1 MTIATYSRQA
11 LSVLQ
16 ALLLCCAPSLVEAA
30 SPAQAPASPPQT
42 AAQED
47 KFELSPRPN
56 PKYAQK
62 ISELGEKALA
72 DGHLDEALNY
82 FEQAAR
88 YAPQDT
94 TLIERIASMR
104 SKLVRAHVE
113 AAERDALAGHA
124 DVATEELAK
133 ALLIDPGNTI
143 VAERMMQMKAMKDEP
158 LAVPDQQIDG
168 IPQLNPR
175 AGKQNINLRG
185 DSKAVYEQLG
195 QLFGIKVTFDPDLA
209 AKPVHLRLDDI
220 DFTTA
225 LKILSVETGTFS
237 RPLTSTLL
245 FVAQD
250 TQEKRRQY
258 AAEAKQSFLLPAS
271 VAPEE
276 MTELG
281 RVLKEMTGS
290 TRVEL
295 DTRSRTITMRDTP
308 ERLALAGALIRQAEK
323 TRGEVLLEIEILEV
337 DRNKA
342 RDLGLLPPSS
352 AELISLTPSLIGQ
365 LKAAQDVSTLITL
378 LASIFGS
385 GGTSGSAGTSL
396 SSLIPPLVLVG
407 GGKTTFLL
415 TTPAVAAQF
424 SDALSLVHSGTQV
437 LLRAQDGKPASFFV
451 GDRYPITLSLLSGSL
466 GASTAATSV
475 GSVTGSLLPSA
486 SYNVG
491 IGPVSLTS
499 ADFRNVGLQD
509 LAVVNEIDNTLTILQ
524 NQGSGT
530 FLQAG
535 SPISLG
541 AARTV
546 APTIA
551 PSIASAVLTTSGFHD
566 LVVTDPVANTV
577 EVQQWRRYL
586 QGGHRF
592 AHHRRPRT

>member
-1 MTIATYSRQA
+1 MTIATYSREA
-11 LSVLQ
+11 LSLLQ
-16 ALLLCCAPSLVEAA
+16 ALLLCSAPSLAEAR
-30 SPAQAPASPPQT
+30 SPAQAQSSPPPS

-47 KFELSPRPN
+47 KFELSPHPN
-56 PKYAQK
+56 PKYAKK
-62 ISELGEKALA
+62 ISELGDKALA

-94 TLIERIASMR
+94 TLIEHIASMR
-104 SKLVRAHVE
+104 SKLVREHVE

-143 VAERMMQMKAMKDEP
+143 VQERMIQMKAMKDEP

-168 IPQLNPR
+168 IPQLKPR

-185 DSKAVYEQLG
+185 DSRAVYEQLG
-195 QLFGIKVTFDPDLA
+195 QTFGIKVTFDPDLA
-209 AKPVHLRLDDI
+209 AKPVHLRLDDV
-220 DFTTA
+220 DLTTA
-225 LKILSVETGTFS
+225 LKILSVQTGTFS

-245 FVAQD
+245 CVAQD

-281 RVLKEMTGS
+281 RILKEMTGS

-295 DTRSRTITMRDTP
+295 DAQSRTITMRDTP
-308 ERLALAGALIRQAEK
+308 ERLALAAALIRQTEK

-378 LASIFGS
+378 LASIFGN
-385 GGTSGSAGTSL
+385 GGTSGGVGTSL

-415 TTPAVAAQF
+415 TMPAVAAQF
-424 SDALSLVHSGTQV
+424 SDVLSLVHSGTQV

-486 SYNVG
+486 SYNAG
-491 IGPVSLTS
+491 IGPVALTS

-509 LAVVNEIDNTLTILQ
+509 LAVVNEIDNTVTILQ

-530 FLQAG
+530 FLQDQRFSRSRG
-535 SPISLG
+535 HRSSRQHRRSP
-541 AARTV
+541 
-546 APTIA
+546 P
-551 PSIASAVLTTSGFHD
+551 
-566 LVVTDPVANTV
+566 
-577 EVQQWRRYL
+577 QQWRRYL

-592 AHHRRPRT
+592 ANHCRPRT